1 MAYSQNNEEQIIL
14 EYFKNS
20 KIGHVLSIGENDGKT
35 FSNSLA
41 LIERGWSA
49 DLVEPSPY
57 AFELLKKQH
66 ENNDKV
72 FCHNLA
78 IGLYTEEV
86 TLHINDPHIPNDVS
100 LLATTKPEEKNRWGA
115 LKFNEVKVSQYTYS
129 DFAGEV
135 KYDFITIDA
144 EGADWDILQQ
154 INLANVGC
162 KLLCIEHNGKDIDK
176 YRNYCEK
183 YGMRQIA
190 INAENIIMGL

>member
-1 MAYSQNNEEQIIL
+1 MIYSQNNEQQIIL
-14 EYFKNS
+14 EYFKDF
-20 KIGHVLSIGENDGKT
+20 KGGLLDIGANNGKT

-41 LIERGWSA
+41 LIERGWGA

-57 AFELLKKQH
+57 AFELLKKLH
-66 ENNDKV
+66 DGNDKV
-72 FCHNLA
+72 SCHNLA

-86 TLHINDPHIPNDVS
+86 TLHMNEPHIPNDVS